1 MARARTTLVV
11 DLALT
16 AALMLLTAL
25 VLVTLC
31 RDECYQTEA
40 NTPPRTRR
48 VRTHRPGILNKTR
61 TVAPIHQL
69 SRHNQLREE
78 SAQPIV

>member
-16 AALMLLTAL
+16 AALMLLLTAL

-31 RDECYQTEA
+31 RDECY
-40 NTPPRTRR
+40 
-48 VRTHRPGILNKTR
+48 
-61 TVAPIHQL
+61 
-69 SRHNQLREE
+69 
-78 SAQPIV
+78 

>member
-1 MARARTTLVV
+1 MIKIHRKVSLIVSESESEAIVHLLSSCKHENYDNDDDVLLAMARARTTLVV

-31 RDECYQTEA
+31 RDECY
-40 NTPPRTRR
+40 
-48 VRTHRPGILNKTR
+48 
-61 TVAPIHQL
+61 
-69 SRHNQLREE
+69 
-78 SAQPIV
+78 

>member
-31 RDECYQTEA
+31 RDECYQLKLTLLLVHFVYG
-40 NTPPRTRR
+40 P
-48 VRTHRPGILNKTR
+48 
-61 TVAPIHQL
+61 TVPV
-69 SRHNQLREE
+69 S
-78 SAQPIV
+78 

>member
-1 MARARTTLVV
+1 MAVFGRQLRALLYIQIPGLEPLDHDDDDLPAMARARTTLVV

-31 RDECYQTEA
+31 RDECY
-40 NTPPRTRR
+40 
-48 VRTHRPGILNKTR
+48 
-61 TVAPIHQL
+61 
-69 SRHNQLREE
+69 
-78 SAQPIV
+78 